1 MVEASLSEL
10 YDIVVIGAGPA
21 GSCAAR
27 AAAQWGANVLLID
40 RRQRLGIP
48 VRCAEFVPQWISRH
62 ASFSSTCIMQ
72 RVEKMVTHLP
82 GRIAY
87 EMKSPG
93 YMLDRSLFDK
103 ELAASAIFSGAKISV
118 GTKAVGLSPAG
129 LVVEQ
134 GSKKETISS
143 KVFIGADGANSSIA
157 RFVGQPSLKT
167 IVALQYEVVLS
178 EPQNHVDVY
187 FHQDY
192 EGGYGWFFPKGKTA
206 NVGVGIVSSKT
217 PRLPDLLGNF
227 LDILRESKKLQEI
240 QIVSKTGGSIPCESY
255 QGGLFKNVLL
265 IGDAA
270 GHAHPITGA
279 GIFNAVLG
287 GQIAGR
293 IAAEAI
299 ERGDL
304 RYLENYETQWRETF
318 GKSLSYGALK
328 REFLYENWNKSEI
341 DFEELIRKT
350 WIGFKEYYQ
359 GRREIPSHPPKP
371 RNNLESQSGKD
382 FPKRKESHGTKS
394 QP

>member
-10 YDIVVIGAGPA
+10 YDIVVVGAGPA
-21 GSCAAR
+21 GSCAAK
-27 AAAQWGANVLLID
+27 AAAQRGAKVLLID

-48 VRCAEFVPQWISRH
+48 VQCAEFVPQWISRH

-82 GRIAY
+82 DRIAY

-103 ELAASAIFSGAKISV
+103 ELAASAILSGARISI
-118 GTKAVGLSPAG
+118 GTRAVDLSPEG
-129 LVVEQ
+129 LVVER
-134 GSKKETISS
+134 GSKKETLPS
-143 KVFIGADGANSSIA
+143 KVFIGADGASSSIA
-157 RFVGQPSLKT
+157 RFVGQPPLKT
-167 IVALQYEVVLS
+167 ITALQVEVVIS
-178 EPQNHVDVY
+178 EPRNHVDVY
-187 FHQDY
+187 FHKDY
-192 EGGYGWFFPKGKTA
+192 EGGYAWFFPKGKTA
-206 NVGVGIVSSKT
+206 NVGVGVVCSKAS
-217 PRLPDLLGNF
+217 RLPDLLGNF
-227 LDILRESKKLQEI
+227 LDFLKGSKKLQEI
-240 QIVSKTGGSIPCESY
+240 QIVSKTGGFIPCESY
-255 QGGLFKNVLL
+255 QKDLFKNVLL

-279 GIFNAVLG
+279 GIFNAVMG
-287 GQIAGR
+287 GEIAGR

-304 RYLENYETQWRETF
+304 RHLENYEMEWRETF

-328 REFLYENWNKSEI
+328 REFIEKNWNRSEV

-350 WIGFKEYYQ
+350 WVGFREYYQ

-382 FPKRKESHGTKS
+382 FPKRKENHGTKS
-394 QP
+394 